1 MQSTALPDRSQLFV
15 RLSEDEIVARY
26 RRVWGPDVGL
36 DELKAQARLEGELTD
51 RLLRST
57 PENRWSEFSEAYGR
71 LFSELPWHR
80 NNESPANDRDYEIWR
95 RLLGPARKILEIGSG
110 GGGLIRHLAARGFQ
124 AYGSEVTRERGE
136 KCVPN
141 GEGVEWLQTDGVNL
155 SHFVAENGFDAV
167 FSDQV
172 FEHLHPDDHLT
183 HLSEA
188 RKVLASG
195 GRYILRAP
203 HRSGGPRDL
212 SEIFGLDEAVFL
224 HLCEPDYALMH
235 SLCLRAGFDRVSAVL
250 ASGRLGVAL
259 ASPLFLR
266 YQLAIERLESKF
278 ARSQEQKRRFRK
290 LARRLLAADAVW
302 IVAEKT
308 RPT

>member
-1 MQSTALPDRSQLFV
+1 MKSTAFPDRSQLFA

-26 RRVWGPDVGL
+26 QRVWGPEVGL

-80 NNESPANDRDYEIWR
+80 TGESPTSDRDYEIWR
-95 RLLGPARKILEIGSG
+95 RLLGPARTVLEIGSG
-110 GGGLIRHLAARGFQ
+110 GGGLIRHLAARGVR

-136 KCVPN
+136 KFVPK

-155 SHFVAENGFDAV
+155 SRFVAEDSFDAV
-167 FSDQV
+167 ISDQV
-172 FEHLHPDDHLT
+172 FEHLHPDDHLA
-183 HLSEA
+183 HLAEA
-188 RKVLASG
+188 RKVLTAG
-195 GRYILRAP
+195 GRYIVRAP
-203 HRSGGPRDL
+203 HRSAGPRDL
-212 SEIFGLDEAVFL
+212 SEIFGLDKAVFL
-224 HLCEPDYALMH
+224 HLCEPDYGLMH

-259 ASPLFLR
+259 YSPLFLR
-266 YQLAIERLESKF
+266 YQLVIERFESKI
-278 ARSQEQKRRFRK
+278 APSQEQKRRFRK
-290 LARRLLAADAVW
+290 VARRLLAADAVW
-302 IVAEKT
+302 IVAEKA
-308 RPT
+308 RPA

>member
-1 MQSTALPDRSQLFV
+1 M
-15 RLSEDEIVARY
+15 
-26 RRVWGPDVGL
+26 
-36 DELKAQARLEGELTD
+36 
-51 RLLRST
+51 
-57 PENRWSEFSEAYGR
+57 
-71 LFSELPWHR
+71 
-80 NNESPANDRDYEIWR
+80 
-95 RLLGPARKILEIGSG
+95 
-110 GGGLIRHLAARGFQ
+110 
-124 AYGSEVTRERGE
+124 
-136 KCVPN
+136 
-141 GEGVEWLQTDGVNL
+141 
-155 SHFVAENGFDAV
+155 
-167 FSDQV
+167 
-172 FEHLHPDDHLT
+172 T